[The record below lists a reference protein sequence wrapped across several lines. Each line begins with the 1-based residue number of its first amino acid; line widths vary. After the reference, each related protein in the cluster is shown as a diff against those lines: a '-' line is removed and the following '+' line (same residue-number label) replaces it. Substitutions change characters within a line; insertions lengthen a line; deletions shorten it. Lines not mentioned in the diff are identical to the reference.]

1 MLEKVSNVLVDA
13 INVDESLIKP
23 EASLK
28 DDLGI
33 DSLAAVELAMELE
46 SEFGIRIE
54 DEELEGLK
62 TVQDILDVLRAKQ

>member
-1 MLEKVSNVLVDA
+1 MLEKVSKVLVDA

-46 SEFGIRIE
+46 SEFGVRIE

>member
-1 MLEKVSNVLVDA
+1 MLEKVSKVLVDA

-46 SEFGIRIE
+46 SEFGVRIE
-54 DEELEGLK
+54 DEELEDLK

>member
-1 MLEKVSNVLVDA
+1 MLEKVSKVLVDA

-46 SEFGIRIE
+46 SEFGVRIE

-62 TVQDILDVLRAKQ
+62 TIQDILDVLRAKQ

>member
-1 MLEKVSNVLVDA
+1 MLEKVSKVLVDA

-46 SEFGIRIE
+46 SEFGARIE
-54 DEELEGLK
+54 DEELEGLE
-62 TVQDILDVLRAKQ
+62 TVQDIPDVLRAKQ

>member
-1 MLEKVSNVLVDA
+1 MLEKVSKVLVDA

-46 SEFGIRIE
+46 SEFGVRIE
-54 DEELEGLK
+54 DEELESLK